1 MKGYGEAQLTAEILA
16 CGSESMRQTL
26 RNTGV
31 IPEQTIF
38 GIRAISTYFTFYK
51 TVISKEYW
59 NELDFGLP
67 QTESV
72 VIERW
77 PEGERPE
84 DGLDIA
90 EPNGRREVLDA
101 LARIRQFLL
110 Q

>member
-1 MKGYGEAQLTAEILA
+1 
-16 CGSESMRQTL
+16 MRQTK
-26 RNTGV
+26 TGV
-31 IPEQTIF
+31 IPDQTIL

-51 TVISKEYW
+51 TVIPNGYW
-59 NELDFGLP
+59 NELDFSLP
-67 QTESV
+67 QAETV
-72 VIERW
+72 VIKRW

>member
-1 MKGYGEAQLTAEILA
+1 
-16 CGSESMRQTL
+16 MR
-26 RNTGV
+26 
-31 IPEQTIF
+31 IPYDVTVF
-38 GIRAISTYFTFYK
+38 VARVISTYVTFYR
-51 TVISKEYW
+51 TTTRKEYW
-59 NELDFGLP
+59 NELDFSLP

>member
-1 MKGYGEAQLTAEILA
+1 
-16 CGSESMRQTL
+16 MRQISIE
-26 RNTGV
+26 TGV
-31 IPEQTIF
+31 IPDQTIF

-59 NELDFGLP
+59 KELNFSLP

-72 VIERW
+72 VIKRW

-90 EPNGRREVLDA
+90 EPNQRRRVLDA
-101 LARIRQFLL
+101 FAKIHQSLL
-110 Q
+110 E